1 MTRESRDA
9 LTNLERGEAAPD
21 DRQPKAGRTDQS
33 RDALTNAGEREGISG
48 RSAPMRTLARR
59 PDRYWKS
66 DPASPDC
73 NFGVQT
79 ELNAAP
85 SLKEIP

>member
-9 LTNLERGEAAPD
+9 LTNLERGGAAPD

-48 RSAPMRTLARR
+48 RSAPMTTLARR

-66 DPASPDC
+66 DPASPTY
-73 NFGVQT
+73 NSGFQA
-79 ELNAAP
+79 ELNPGVAFEETP
-85 SLKEIP
+85 